1 METYTF
7 PHFRTTARTALFK
20 DVKNAASLRAR
31 LIAASTMQGDE
42 GVQERAAINFAFIDA
57 RLVNIAYR

>member
-7 PHFRTTARTALFK
+7 PHFQTTIRMALFK
-20 DVKNAASLRAR
+20 HVKNAASLRAR

-42 GVQERAAINFAFIDA
+42 GVRERAAINFAFIDA
-57 RLVNIAYR
+57 RLVS